1 MGKLRKSQVPGCS
14 PSDQMT
20 YKRMLTQDFLS
31 LITNINTSSK
41 LNHQQIFILEN
52 MVFQSDPVENGE
64 QDEQTRR
71 MMIKT
76 AKNGNAVVKVVN
88 RVEEADETGV
98 LDLSDCSLVHVPEAV
113 YFILKQRNSEILKCN
128 LSNNLISK
136 ITPKFGGVCFLNITS
151 LDVSTNR
158 LSALPSEL
166 RQCTQ
171 LTSVNISSNNF
182 VEIPNVLMEIETVTD
197 INAKNNF
204 IAEVNENELE
214 TCESLEVV
222 NLEGNPLSTR
232 CRERIQR
239 ISRIRVI
246 ISDKKLEE
254 WEDLSI

>member
-1 MGKLRKSQVPGCS
+1 MY
-14 PSDQMT
+14 QMT

-31 LITNINTSSK
+31 LITNIWTGGKSRHRK
-41 LNHQQIFILEN
+41 RHIQIFEK
-52 MVFQSDPVENGE
+52 MVFQSDPIENE
-64 QDEQTRR
+64 NEDEQTRRR

-88 RVEEADETGV
+88 RVEEADESGV
-98 LDLSDCSLVHVPEAV
+98 LDLSDCSLAHVPEAV

-158 LSALPSEL
+158 LSSLPKEL
-166 RQCTQ
+166 GQCTQ
-171 LTSVNISSNNF
+171 LTSVDISSNNF
-182 VEIPNVLMEIETVTD
+182 VEIPSVLMEIETVTD

-204 IAEVNENELE
+204 IAEVNDNELE
-214 TCESLEVV
+214 TCNSLEII

-239 ISRIRVI
+239 VSRIRVI
-246 ISDKKLEE
+246 ITDKKLEE

>member
-1 MGKLRKSQVPGCS
+1 MPGCS
-14 PSDQMT
+14 SMYQMT

-31 LITNINTSSK
+31 LITNIWTGGKSRNR
-41 LNHQQIFILEN
+41 NIQIFEK
-52 MVFQSDPVENGE
+52 MVFQSDPIENE
-64 QDEQTRR
+64 NEDEQTRRR

-88 RVEEADETGV
+88 RVEEADESGV
-98 LDLSDCSLVHVPEAV
+98 LDLSDCSLAHVPEAV

-158 LSALPSEL
+158 LSSLPREL
-166 RQCTQ
+166 SQCTQ
-171 LTSVNISSNNF
+171 LTSVDISSNNF
-182 VEIPNVLMEIETVTD
+182 VEIPSVLMEIETVTD

-204 IAEVNENELE
+204 IAEVNDNELE
-214 TCESLEVV
+214 TCNSLEII

-239 ISRIRVI
+239 VSRIRVI

>member
-1 MGKLRKSQVPGCS
+1 MGKLRKSGAGVFS
-14 PSDQMT
+14 YHMT

-31 LITNINTSSK
+31 LITNIYTSR
-41 LNHQQIFILEN
+41 NQITKRRDTFEN
-52 MVFQSDPVENGE
+52 MVFQSDPVENE
-64 QDEQTRR
+64 DEQTRRR

-76 AKNGNAVVKVVN
+76 AKSGNAVVKVVN
-88 RVEEADETGV
+88 RVEEADESGV

-113 YFILKQRNSEILKCN
+113 YFILKQRNSEILRCN

-158 LSALPSEL
+158 LSALPREL
-166 RQCTQ
+166 SQCTQ
-171 LTSVNISSNNF
+171 LSSVDISANNF

-204 IAEVNENELE
+204 IAEVNDNELE
-214 TCESLEVV
+214 TCDSLEVI

-239 ISRIRVI
+239 VSRIRVI